1 MKRHEPEQLNMPDV
15 SESFDLEDI
24 IREFSS
30 GKIPEPKPDPV
41 KDQTLVFKPIR
52 TVPKAKPPAEDEPVK
67 LAPEIGHKK
76 SSHDAK
82 PSPGFK
88 IKIASDSAPSSRK
101 SGFIPPVI
109 QYEKAAPKKEE
120 AEASPKRRKRAE
132 ERPLHSFSCRELLA
146 LEQKGFAARRVR
158 TALLLLPA
166 LFSLFLLFRPLLF
179 PAQTVF
185 SELHSRIFSLS
196 TLLISMILSYEVFR
210 QGVQDILRI
219 RISLYTLA
227 IPLCILC
234 IIDCLLSGDTL
245 PNCYSPCV
253 CLILFFLQRSV
264 NLTHNGFA
272 RSLHTVCGFSKP
284 MGLYDAGQLLPD
296 SDSLRKDAA
305 DTEDYLARLTQPD
318 GPQTILCVYA
328 TFLLPV
334 CCGAAFLIHYFAS
347 VPFVRAWLLLLLYA
361 MPLYASLSFAAAF
374 SSLARKLSKQG
385 GALCGW
391 HSARTFGKRHT
402 IILRDEDLFPTGCFS
417 SNGMKLYG
425 TYRAERV
432 IAYAHAAFS
441 AAENPLVR
449 LFEELLRSEG
459 ATALTASTYR
469 FYENNGMGAEI
480 LGDEVLIGTVS
491 FMHSMGVHMPD
502 GARVRQAVYVAIGG
516 ELAGIFAVKY
526 KPSPVA
532 KAGLRELLSNRNF
545 TPVLATRDFLISPE
559 LLAQKYE
566 LSADGIT
573 CPEYPQ
579 RIRLSE
585 TGTGAGR
592 TQGALIAEDSFSA
605 LAATVSAAHR
615 LKLSAFSALLLS
627 LLAGISGVILAITF
641 LLSGSYEPLSGLYV
655 GSYQLLWA
663 GATALVCLVLRK
675 F

>member
-1 MKRHEPEQLNMPDV
+1 MRRHKPEQVNIPEV

-30 GKIPEPKPDPV
+30 GKVTEPDPV
-41 KDQTLVFKPIR
+41 KEQTLVFKPIR
-52 TVPKAKPPAEDEPVK
+52 TAPKAAALAADEPVK
-67 LAPEIGHKK
+67 IAPEIGRKK
-76 SSHDAK
+76 LADDTK
-82 PSPGFK
+82 PSPNLR
-88 IKIASDSAPSSRK
+88 IKTAADPAP
-101 SGFIPPVI
+101 
-109 QYEKAAPKKEE
+109 APKK
-120 AEASPKRRKRAE
+120 ADFTPPTVLHKKASMPTEIPETRKRRRKGEKAT
-132 ERPLHSFSCRELLA
+132 PHSLSCKELLN
-146 LEQKGFAARRVR
+146 LEQKGFASRRIR
-158 TALLLLPA
+158 TSILFLPA
-166 LFSLFLLFRPLLF
+166 LFSLFLLLRPLLF
-179 PAQTVF
+179 PADTVF
-185 SELHSRIFSLS
+185 PEFHSRVFSLS
-196 TLLISMILSYEVFR
+196 TLLVSMILSYEVFR
-210 QGVQDILRI
+210 QGVQDILKI
-219 RISLYTLA
+219 RISLYTMA

-253 CLILFFLQRSV
+253 CLILFFLQRSI
-264 NLTHNGFA
+264 NLSHNGFA
-272 RSLHTVCGFSKP
+272 RSLHTVCGFPKP
-284 MGLYDAGQLLPD
+284 MGLYDAGQILPE
-296 SDSLRKDAA
+296 SDSLRKDRA
-305 DTEDYLARLTQPD
+305 DIEDYLARLTQPD
-318 GPQTILCVYA
+318 APQTILCVYA

-334 CCGAAFLIHYFAS
+334 CCGAAFLIQYFSA

-361 MPLYASLSFAAAF
+361 MPLYASLSYAAAF

-459 ATALTASTYR
+459 ATALTATTYR

-480 LGDEVLIGTVS
+480 LGDDVLIGTVS

-526 KPSPVA
+526 KPCSTA
-532 KAGLRELLSNRNF
+532 RTGLKELLSNRNF
-545 TPVLATRDFLISPE
+545 TPVLATRDFLITPE

-566 LSADGIT
+566 LSTQTIVL
-573 CPEYPQ
+573 PEYPQ

-585 TGTGAGR
+585 TGTGDGR
-592 TQGALIAEDSFSA
+592 TQGALIADDTFTA
-605 LAATVSAAHR
+605 FAATVSASHR
-615 LKLSAFSALLLS
+615 LKICSFTALLLS
-627 LLAGISGVILAITF
+627 LFAGISGLILVTTF

-655 GSYQLLWA
+655 GSYQVLWV
-663 GATALVCLVLRK
+663 LVSAFISLILRN